1 MLESPESLK
10 AFESKVGQKWAKEI
24 IIDYY
29 SRSPIL
35 YLTVSTGI
43 MIGVRTA
50 EVSWPSCVTAIIHDH
65 DHQSLHHEAQCIF
78 IILMIMIR
86 TEEGWLLGPMVKILT
101 IMAKQNPTPGGL
113 SR

>member
-29 SRSPIL
+29 SRSTAMMIDIKIIIVIINMISIM
-35 YLTVSTGI
+35 TTNMI
-43 MIGVRTA
+43 MIL
-50 EVSWPSCVTAIIHDH
+50 I
-65 DHQSLHHEAQCIF
+65 
-78 IILMIMIR
+78 IMIR